1 MLAMAEI
8 QKHYGVRE
16 AAKLLDISERTL
28 WNWIKSK
35 RIQAVKVAGTKI
47 IRIPSSELARLGFRT
62 KDEGEGNE

>member
-28 WNWIKSK
+28 WNWIKSE
-35 RIQAVKVAGTKI
+35 RIQAVKVVGTKI
-47 IRIPSSELARLGFRT
+47 IRIPASELARLGFRT
-62 KDEGEGNE
+62 KDEGGGNE

>member
-28 WNWIKSK
+28 WNWIRLE
-35 RIQAVKVAGTKI
+35 RIHAVKVEGTKI
-47 IRIPSSELARLGFRT
+47 VRIPASELERLGF
-62 KDEGEGNE
+62 KVKPDDKSD